1 MFYRQTQLL
10 FSETMDQTD
19 YGNWYWATDNV
30 ANLTHQSGS
39 DTDTRSA
46 FTEHGIL
53 ANTNDSNFR
62 AINDSLPTFAFAIDL
77 GSVNSTAVS
86 TLFTLGLAQQQ
97 VIQFDGATGNGQL
110 LKLNPSSFIPERY

>member
-1 MFYRQTQLL
+1 M
-10 FSETMDQTD
+10 EQTD

-46 FTEHGIL
+46 FTIHGVL
-53 ANTNDSNFR
+53 ANTNDTNFR
-62 AINDSLPTFAFAIDL
+62 AINDSRPTFAFAIDL
-77 GSVNSTAVS
+77 GSVNATAVS

-97 VIQFDGATGNGQL
+97 VIQFDGATGNCTS
-110 LKLNPSSFIPERY
+110 LKIGPFHRS